1 MLTLGLYFK
10 VPSIKK
16 AGVFSYIL
24 IVILFMILEQKLT
37 FKNAIYD

>member
-24 IVILFMILEQKLT
+24 ILFMILEQKLT